1 VKRALA
7 CLSFALC
14 AWCTGAVLESAH
26 APLHAQAVAPV
37 QSPRPDRRIDLDFSH
52 TYGAAE
58 LEQALLELAAA
69 YPEFVR
75 TFDYGRSR
83 DGRRLIALALAADCA
98 SLEDELARPAL
109 FLGDAA
115 QGGDLRGGEAL
126 VFALYS
132 LLQNHAREASIG
144 ELLRTRVLYFA
155 PLLDPDQR
163 ARLCGEASSGPVDAE
178 LARFELNF
186 PIGWRPAS
194 PSEPSGAHPLSEAH
208 TAALADLLAAR
219 PNIALALAFE
229 NGARAR
235 RASDELEDAARRD
248 VAWLAPIAADAQ
260 RGALALEDAEL
271 DLRRAGL
278 LAHLGEL
285 HGAYA
290 LRARWTEREPGQDGL
305 LDLARAVTRLAQALP
320 VLALEEP
327 NVQPMGDG
335 LWRVE
340 LVAVNRGELPSA
352 SERAR
357 ERRLAPEAV
366 LDVRGARLVSAA
378 VRAPESASYHVL
390 RSTSSELALAPLAP
404 GEPRALRL
412 VLAPAAPEAPPASAV
427 EFGLRAARAGRA
439 SLSLASG
446 ALDER

>member
-1 VKRALA
+1 MRRALA
-7 CLSFALC
+7 LAACALC
-14 AWCTGAVLESAH
+14 ACVAFGGVHAGAR
-26 APLHAQAVAPV
+26 AQSGLAA

-75 TFDYGRSR
+75 ALDYGHSR
-83 DGRRLIALALAADCA
+83 DGRRLIALALAAECT
-98 SLEDELARPAL
+98 SVEQELARPAL

-126 VFALYS
+126 LFALYS
-132 LLQNHAREASIG
+132 LLQNHAREPGLA

-163 ARLCGEASSGPVDAE
+163 ARLCGEASSGPPDPE

-194 PSEPSGAHPLSEAH
+194 AAEPSGAHPLSEPH
-208 TAALADLLAAR
+208 TAALASWLGERA
-219 PNIALALAFE
+219 NVALALAFE
-229 NGARAR
+229 NGPERAR
-235 RASDELEDAARRD
+235 RAASDLEDAQARD
-248 VAWLAPIAADAQ
+248 LVLLAPIAADAQ

-271 DLRRAGL
+271 DLQRAGL

-285 HGAYA
+285 HGAFA
-290 LRARWTEREPGQDGL
+290 LRARWTQHEVGQDGL
-305 LDLARAVTRLAQALP
+305 LEVARAVTRLAQALP
-320 VLALEEP
+320 VLALEEA
-327 NVQPMGDG
+327 NVQPMGEG

-340 LVAVNRGELPSA
+340 LVAANRGELPSA

-357 ERRLAPEAV
+357 ERRLAAEAV
-366 LDVRGARLVSAA
+366 LSLHGARLVSAA
-378 VRAPESASYHVL
+378 VRAPESSSYHVL
-390 RSTSSELALAPLAP
+390 RSTSAELALAPLAP
-404 GEPRALRL
+404 GERRALRL
-412 VLAPAAPEAPPASAV
+412 VLAAPQGESAPTGAV
-427 EFGLRAARAGRA
+427 EFRLRAARAGRT
-439 SLSLASG
+439 SLELTSG
-446 ALDER
+446 ALGER

>member
-7 CLSFALC
+7 LILC
-14 AWCTGAVLESAH
+14 ALGTGAVFDGAH
-26 APLHAQAVAPV
+26 ARAQSGNAA

-75 TFDYGRSR
+75 TVDYGRSR

-98 SLEDELARPAL
+98 SLEGELARPAL

-126 VFALYS
+126 LFSLYS
-132 LLQNHAREASIG
+132 LLQNHAREPGVG

-155 PLLDPDQR
+155 PQLDPDQR
-163 ARLCGEASSGPVDAE
+163 ARLSGEASSGPLDAE

-186 PIGWRPAS
+186 PIGWRPANA
-194 PSEPSGAHPLSEAH
+194 SEPSGAHPLSEPH
-208 TAALADLLAAR
+208 TAALAEWLAAR

-229 NGARAR
+229 NGAAQPREPRA
-235 RASDELEDAARRD
+235 ASELEDAPRRD
-248 VAWLAPIAADAQ
+248 VQLLAPIAADAQ
-260 RGALALEDAEL
+260 RGALALEDALL
-271 DLRRAGL
+271 DARPAGL

-285 HGAYA
+285 HGAFA
-290 LRARWTEREPGQDGL
+290 LRARWAQPDTGQDGL
-305 LDLARAVTRLAQALP
+305 LDLARAVNRLAQALP
-320 VLALEEP
+320 VLALEDAD
-327 NVQPMGDG
+327 VQPMGDG

-340 LVAVNRGELPSA
+340 LVAANRGELPSA

-357 ERRLAPEAV
+357 TRRLAAEAV
-366 LDVRGARLVSAA
+366 LAVRGARLVSSA
-378 VRAPESASYHVL
+378 VRAPESSSYHVL
-390 RSTSSELALAPLAP
+390 RGTSAELALAPLAA
-404 GEPRALRL
+404 GERRALRL
-412 VLAPAAPEAPPASAV
+412 VLAAPQGESAPVGAV
-427 EFGLRAARAGRA
+427 EFALRGARAGRA
-439 SLSLASG
+439 GLSLASG
-446 ALDER
+446 ALDLR